1 MKKINPVS
9 AAPDTGTE
17 AAGAE
22 TVEKQTVKTP
32 SGPVV
37 MQSLGKWGKQ
47 LAMRPHGR
55 RVQQDIDALLRGL
68 PNDAVLVIDFDGVEM
83 MDYSFAD
90 EALGAIFARMSA
102 KEYPNRY
109 VILATS
115 SGELNEALL
124 ENVEVAL
131 ARREVAAIVLPK
143 DQLNIEPIETIKD
156 ATPTTLKEG
165 RATDWRVVGTL
176 PQHLVDTLR
185 AVMEKQQV
193 TVRELADALQIDSA
207 TACNNRI
214 AKLYQLRLVRREAAI
229 VPEGGRQY
237 FYSAVV

>member
-1 MKKINPVS
+1 MDKMS
-9 AAPDTGTE
+9 R
-17 AAGAE
+17 
-22 TVEKQTVKTP
+22 
-32 SGPVV
+32 
-37 MQSLGKWGKQ
+37 QSLGEFGKQ

-55 RVQQDIDALLRGL
+55 KVQEALDGQLRKL
-68 PNDAVLVIDFDGVEM
+68 PAGGVLIIDFDDVEM

-109 VILATS
+109 VILSTGD
-115 SGELNEALL
+115 GELSEALL

-131 ARREVAAIVLPK
+131 ARREVAALVLPQDELESPGTK
-143 DQLNIEPIETIKD
+143 IKD
-156 ATPTTLKEG
+156 ARPGTIRDG
-165 RATDWRVVGTL
+165 RANNWRVVGTL